1 MWVATLR
8 DLQWRLRRFLIAVAA
23 TSLVFAM
30 TLVLAGLSNA
40 FDHEARRTVDTIG
53 ADTWVMREGVHGPFR
68 SFAALTVAETDAV
81 AQAPGV
87 ERADPVLL
95 LHQAVQ
101 LDKVVEV
108 NVLGYRQGGLG
119 EPAVERGRLPE
130 ALGEVVADE
139 TLGLAVGDSV
149 PMGPV
154 RLTVV
159 GTVHDMTITAG
170 QPIVFARIEDASLL
184 LGGRE
189 VVANAVLTRG
199 VPTSLPPALTASS
212 ADTVVY
218 ELVLPLEKG
227 VQSIE
232 RTQWLLWVVAALIV
246 GSVIY
251 LSALERVREFAV
263 LKAIGWTSRDLL
275 SGLAAQAVLVALA
288 SALLAT
294 LLSGLLAKAFPLDVV
309 VPRSATLVL
318 PVVAVVVGL
327 LACVGGLRRAVT
339 VDPALAFGGP

>member
-23 TSLVFAM
+23 TSLVFSM
-30 TLVLAGLSNA
+30 TLVMAGLTNA
-40 FDHEARRTVDTIG
+40 FDDEAQRTVGAIG
-53 ADTWVMREGVHGPFR
+53 ADTWVMRTGVHGAFR
-68 SFAALTVAETDAV
+68 SFAAITTAEVDAV

-108 NVLGYRQGGLG
+108 NVLGYRAGGLG
-119 EPAVERGRLPE
+119 EPDVREGRLPA

-139 TLGLAVGDSV
+139 TLGLEVGESV
-149 PMGPV
+149 PIGPA

-159 GTVHDMTITAG
+159 GTVRDVTINAG
-170 QPIVFARIEDASLL
+170 QPVVFSRIEDASLL
-184 LGGRE
+184 LGRTE
-189 VVANAVLTRG
+189 VTANAVLTRG
-199 VPTSLPPALTASS
+199 TPTSLPAALTASS
-212 ADTVVY
+212 ADTVAY

-232 RTQWLLWVVAALIV
+232 RTQYLLWVVAALII
-246 GSVIY
+246 GSVVY

-275 SGLAAQAVLVALA
+275 SGLAAQAVAVALSSALVAA
-288 SALLAT
+288 AV
-294 LLSGLLAKAFPLDVV
+294 SGLLAKAFPLNVV
-309 VPRSATLVL
+309 VPRSAILVL
-318 PVVAVVVGL
+318 PLVAVVVGL
-327 LACVGGLRRAVT
+327 VACVGGLRRAIT
-339 VDPALAFGGP
+339 VDPAVAFGGP